1 MPTRTMH
8 LRPALLAIGL
18 ATGCLGGPLDSAA
31 DDCLAKPNA
40 PSPPG
45 QHWYYHLD
53 RGTHRE
59 CWYLGVPGAK
69 VRARPQQATTSP
81 ERPTSPRPVMQPVR
95 QPPAAVATPAP
106 PDEEIAPDEA
116 AATREEVTVT
126 PPSRWSSAN
135 PSPAPLQTEPQPL
148 PSSYAQEQPSPA
160 QEAQEEMPLVW
171 PILSPAELAAAEPPA
186 TASAS
191 LAQLAALLAVVLG
204 LAALVARLAFRFSG
218 VRKRA
223 GAKATGQRSATARRE
238 VPRRPAKVVRPRS
251 PAPDMEASVRGLL
264 HELQRLQNDRSRKLQ
279 GAYREV
285 A

>member
-8 LRPALLAIGL
+8 LRSALLAIGL

-53 RGTHRE
+53 RATHRE

-81 ERPTSPRPVMQPVR
+81 ERPPSRPVAQPVR
-95 QPPAAVATPAP
+95 QPPAPVATPAP
-106 PDEEIAPDEA
+106 PDDEIAPAETAVTRDEA
-116 AATREEVTVT
+116 TVT
-126 PPSRWSSAN
+126 SPSRWSSVS

-148 PSSYAQEQPSPA
+148 RSINAQEQPNPA
-160 QEAQEEMPLVW
+160 READEEMPLIW
-171 PILSPAELAAAEPPA
+171 PILSPAELAAAEQPA

-204 LAALVARLAFRFSG
+204 LAALVARLAFRFSAM
-218 VRKRA
+218 RKRG
-223 GAKATGQRSATARRE
+223 GAKPPEQRSAAARRE
-238 VPRRPAKVVRPRS
+238 VPRRPAKIARPRS

-264 HELQRLQNDRSRKLQ
+264 HELQRLQRDRPRKLQ

>member
-53 RGTHRE
+53 RATHRE

-81 ERPTSPRPVMQPVR
+81 ERPTSRPVAQPVR
-95 QPPAAVATPAP
+95 QPPAPVATPAP
-106 PDEEIAPDEA
+106 ADDEIAPAETAVTRDEA
-116 AATREEVTVT
+116 TVT
-126 PPSRWSSAN
+126 PPSRWSSVS

-148 PSSYAQEQPSPA
+148 RSINAQVQPSPA
-160 QEAQEEMPLVW
+160 READEEMPLIW
-171 PILSPAELAAAEPPA
+171 PILSPAELAAAEQPA

-204 LAALVARLAFRFSG
+204 LAALVARLAFRFSAM
-218 VRKRA
+218 RKRG
-223 GAKATGQRSATARRE
+223 GAKALEQRSATARRE
-238 VPRRPAKVVRPRS
+238 IPRRPAKVTRPRS
-251 PAPDMEASVRGLL
+251 PAPGMEASVRGLL
-264 HELQRLQNDRSRKLQ
+264 HELQRLQQDRPRKLQ
-279 GAYREV
+279 GANRQV